1 MKKKFVVLMT
11 CALIG
16 ASVLSGCG
24 GNSVETEAPENPA
37 AETIV
42 VEDGSLPPLDEDL
55 QELYAGAYKIYNQ
68 ISFGNFDYDE
78 ETTMEKDGIKY
89 YQITDSRFKTYD
101 EFQKF
106 LEQYFTKDF
115 VTNCILSESNIM
127 FAKGEDGG
135 LYFLGGG
142 RGMNIFYA
150 GHTFQLDNEAE
161 NEINFTATAYYTNS
175 NEAYDG
181 EYFYTAPE
189 NPDDYTTQEFHFI
202 LLKEDGQWKF
212 DDFALF
218 F

>member
-24 GNSVETEAPENPA
+24 GKYAEAEAPEAPA
-37 AETIV
+37 AEAIV
-42 VEDGSLPPLDEDL
+42 AEDGSLPPLDAEL
-55 QELYAGAYKIYNQ
+55 QQLYAGAEKIYNQ
-68 ISFGNFDYDE
+68 ISFGSFEFDA
-78 ETTMEKDGIKY
+78 ETTEEKDGFTY
-89 YQITDSRFKTYD
+89 YKITDSRFETYD
-101 EFQKF
+101 AFREY
-106 LEQYFTKDF
+106 LEQYFAKDF
-115 VTNCILSESNIM
+115 VANGILGEGNIM

-150 GHTFQLDNEAE
+150 GHTFRLDNETDS
-161 NEINFTATAYYTNS
+161 EISFTATAYYTNS

-181 EYFYTAPE
+181 DYFYTAPE
-189 NPDDYTTQEFHFI
+189 NPDDYTTQEFHFT
-202 LLKEDGQWKF
+202 LLKEDGAWKF

>member
-1 MKKKFVVLMT
+1 MKKKLIT
-11 CALIG
+11 LLACAMIG

-24 GNSVETEAPENPA
+24 GSTDAEVPEESVA
-37 AETIV
+37 ATIT
-42 VEDGSLPPLDEDL
+42 VEDESLPPLEADL
-55 QELYAGAYKIYNQ
+55 QEMYAEAYKIYNQ
-68 ISFGNFDYDE
+68 ISFGKFDYDE
-78 ETTMEKDGIKY
+78 ETTIEKDGFEY
-89 YQITDSRFKTYD
+89 YKITDSRFKTYD
-101 EFQKF
+101 DFQKF

-115 VTNCILSESNIM
+115 VANGILGEGNIM

-142 RGMNIFYA
+142 RGSNIFYA
-150 GHTFQLDNEAE
+150 GHVFELDRETE
-161 NEINFTATAYYTNS
+161 KEIDFKATAYYTNS

-189 NPDDYTTQEFHFI
+189 NPDDYTTQEFHFV
-202 LLKEDGQWKF
+202 LLNEDGAWKF

>member
-11 CALIG
+11 CALMG
-16 ASVLSGCG
+16 ASVLAGCG
-24 GNSVETEAPENPA
+24 GNSAEAPTQSPVEEA
-37 AETIV
+37 IV

-68 ISFGNFDYDE
+68 ISFGNFDCDA
-78 ETTMEKDGIKY
+78 ETTMEKDGFEY
-89 YQITDSRFKTYD
+89 YKITDSRFETYD
-101 EFQKF
+101 AFREY

-115 VTNCILSESNIM
+115 VANGILGEGNIM

-150 GHTFQLDNEAE
+150 GHTFRLDEE
-161 NEINFTATAYYTNS
+161 TDSEINFTATAYYTNS

-181 EYFYTAPE
+181 DYFYTAPE
-189 NPDDYTTQEFHFI
+189 TPEDYTTQDFHFT
-202 LLKEDGQWKF
+202 LLKEDGAWKF
-212 DDFALF
+212 NDFALF

>member
-1 MKKKFVVLMT
+1 MKKKLYTLLT

-16 ASVLSGCG
+16 TSVLAGCG
-24 GNSVETEAPENPA
+24 GGTVNTEVPEDSVA
-37 AETIV
+37 ATITV
-42 VEDGSLPPLDEDL
+42 DDASLPPLSEDL

-68 ISFGNFDYDE
+68 ISFGSFDYDA
-78 ETTMEKDGIKY
+78 ETTMEKDGFTY
-89 YQITDSRFKTYD
+89 YKITDSRFKTYD
-101 EFQKF
+101 AFQKF

-115 VTNCILSESNIM
+115 VTNCILGESNIM

-142 RGMNIFYA
+142 RGTNIFYA
-150 GHTFQLDNEAE
+150 GHVFEMDR
-161 NEINFTATAYYTNS
+161 EIEQEIDFKATAYYTNS

-181 EYFYTAPE
+181 EYFYTTPE

-202 LLKEDGQWKF
+202 LLKEDGAWKF